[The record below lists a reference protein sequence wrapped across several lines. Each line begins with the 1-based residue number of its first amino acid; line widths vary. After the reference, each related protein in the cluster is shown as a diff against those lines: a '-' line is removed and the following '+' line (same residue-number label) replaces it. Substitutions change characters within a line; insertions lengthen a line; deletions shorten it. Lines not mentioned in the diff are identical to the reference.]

1 VTTMILSRGFVLIGL
16 LLGFAALLGVTP
28 TVQPNQAPRPA
39 HSGATRFP
47 IQHVII
53 IDKENHSFDNMF
65 GLFPGADGASHG
77 RLSSGKDVALIRTP
91 DRTLLDV
98 GHAGAA
104 ATLAVN
110 NGRMDGFDLLPGA
123 EQNGKIIADSQYQRA
138 DIPDYWQYARAFT
151 LDDHFFATIMGPSFP
166 NHLVMVAASS
176 GGTVDNPRGQIKH
189 AWGCDGGAHSVVE
202 GISPNGRHF
211 LTKPCFDFQTLP
223 DILQRDHV
231 SWKYYAPPQY
241 ASGYVWS
248 ALDAVRHIRYS
259 PLWQSNVVRDTSF
272 VPDIQ
277 QGKLPAVS
285 WLVTNAAFSD
295 HPPASICLGEQ
306 WTVRQ
311 INAVMKSGYW
321 KNTVIFLMW
330 DDFGGFFDHVAPP
343 HLNYISLGPRV
354 PNIVISPYARPHS
367 IDHTTLEFD
376 SVLRFI
382 EDDFRLPAL
391 NNRDGSATS
400 VRSSFDFHQ
409 QPLPPLLLQPR
420 TCPKSAYRT
429 VNQLTGQIVRLH
441 TDHGLHT
448 LVLRIQGNTLLTV
461 LFGPSYA
468 LDSNTG
474 DRLSFSQLSP
484 GDTVTTGATPDPQ
497 RALVYTAF
505 SLRDQS
511 IVRIRERSAMLNNI
525 SQDGS
530 FVNASLGHAPVV
542 VNLGRD
548 THIIR
553 SNGSSGRRADL
564 VGDQAVLVTGLLDT
578 HSMVVVEATQIRLVA
593 GPTSRL
599 SLRLSHST
607 RRPGSRQTVL
617 IVGPPA
623 TITRVEIRYPN
634 GVSHHTYMHT
644 DAVGQVRY
652 SFAVP
657 ARANTATQSRAKV
670 SVLTDHGSASAL
682 FSIERLPLEMYVLHT
697 VVKRGASQ
705 SVSLYGYARAS
716 VVLTV
721 LYSNGHYFTHL
732 AHLDTRGRGSYTFHL
747 PASLRPTAGSVT
759 VQAFASRAT
768 GIAAAVT
775 RFTYS

>member
-1 VTTMILSRGFVLIGL
+1 V
-16 LLGFAALLGVTP
+16 ALLGVTP
-28 TVQPNQAPRPA
+28 AVQSTKEPQPA
-39 HSGATRFP
+39 NSSATRFP
-47 IQHVII
+47 IEHVII

-65 GLFPGADGASHG
+65 GLFPGADGASQA

-110 NGRMDGFDLLPGA
+110 NGRMNRFDLLPGA

-138 DIPDYWQYARAFT
+138 DIPGYWQYARTFA
-151 LDDHFFATIMGPSFP
+151 LDDHFFSTIMGPSFP

-189 AWGCDGGAHSVVE
+189 AWGCDGGPHSVVE
-202 GISPNGRHF
+202 GISPSGRHF

-223 DILQRDHV
+223 DILQRYRV

-272 VPDIQ
+272 ISDIQ

-343 HLNYISLGPRV
+343 HLDYISLGPRV
-354 PNIVISPYARPHS
+354 PNIVISPYARPHLV
-367 IDHTTLEFD
+367 DHTPLEFD

-400 VRSSFDFHQ
+400 VRSSLDFHQ

-429 VNQLTGQIVRLH
+429 ITPLTGQIVRLH
-441 TDHGLHT
+441 TDNGLHT

-468 LDSNTG
+468 LDSNNG

-484 GDTVTTGATPDPQ
+484 GDTVITGATPDPQ

-511 IVRIRERSAMLNNI
+511 IVRIHERSAMLNNI

-530 FVNASLGHAPVV
+530 FVNASLGRAPVV
-542 VNLGRD
+542 VNLGKD
-548 THIIR
+548 TRIIR
-553 SNGSSGRRADL
+553 SNGTSGSRTDL

-578 HSMVVVEATQIRLVA
+578 HTMVVVEATQIRLMAV
-593 GPTSRL
+593 PTSRL

-607 RRPGSRQTVL
+607 RRPGSKQTVY
-617 IVGPPA
+617 ITGPPA
-623 TITRVEIRYPN
+623 TISRVEIRYPN
-634 GVSHHTYMHT
+634 GVSYHMYMHT
-644 DAVGQVRY
+644 DAAGQARY

-657 ARANTATQSRAKV
+657 ARANTAVLSRTNVK
-670 SVLTDHGSASAL
+670 VLTDRSSASAS
-682 FSIERLPLEMYVLHT
+682 FSIERLPLELYIRHT
-697 VVKRGASQ
+697 AVKRGAGQ

-716 VVLTV
+716 VVLTI
-721 LYSNGHYFTHL
+721 LYSNGHYFTHM
-732 AHLDTRGRGSYTFHL
+732 AHLDSHGRGSYTFHL
-747 PASLRPTAGSVT
+747 PASLHPTAGSVT
-759 VQAFASRAT
+759 VQAFASRST
-768 GIAAAVT
+768 GIAAAVA